1 MTNKYALLGIIIA
14 VVISIAAVG
23 CSSDGTSEPTPTPTA
38 TATEEP
44 GETGGLPENYK
55 FFMELSDSE
64 GNSAAMQYWVK
75 GEKWNVAWN
84 ETQAGMDLEMMMLYD
99 GQDAYLYMPDMNM
112 VLKYATVWEVDNP
125 GAAYAQEFKDGY
137 WGDASDAAILAGFQA
152 ACSGTA
158 SNDGPEDVNGTS
170 CTKFTCDFA
179 DDSVSSYWISDSG
192 WLVKNEVISAEGYTY
207 TMQYSNI
214 DLNPTIDD
222 SIFDIDEMAPGVPIT
237 EI

>member
-1 MTNKYALLGIIIA
+1 MLKKYALLGLIIA
-14 VVISIAAVG
+14 IAVSITAIG
-23 CSSDGTSEPTPTPTA
+23 CGNGGTSEPTPTA
-38 TATEEP
+38 TATEQP
-44 GETGGLPENYK
+44 GETGTLPDSYK
-55 FFMELSDSE
+55 FFMEWSDSD

-99 GQDAYLYMPDMNM
+99 GESAYLYMPDANT
-112 VLKYATVWEVDNP
+112 VYKYATEWEVDNP
-125 GAAYAQEFKDGY
+125 GAAFAQEFEDGY
-137 WGDASDAAILAGFQA
+137 WGDSSDSEILSGFQA

-158 SNDGPEDVNGTS
+158 SIEGQEDISGQS

-179 DDSVSSYWISDSG
+179 DGSVSSYWISDSG
-192 WLVKNEVISAEGYTY
+192 WLVKGEATSAEGYSY

-222 SIFDIDEMAPGVPIT
+222 SMFDIESLAPGVPIT
-237 EI
+237 TVS